1 MSNTNIV
8 YPEHFHGC
16 MSMNKSWAPCQT
28 GGSLGC
34 RAWLHDHCH
43 SGLCQLGCFVKLA
56 SMGILALAY
65 VALGALGQDLSQGK
79 FYRGVHGLGSFW
91 LWFLLRIFIQGCA
104 FVQLPFMALARG
116 DCFQFILLG
125 PVPPPFSHSLG
136 SGCFHYL
143 ARLVV
148 GIPCPLGIFWLCH
161 LVFVM
166 GRFWSFQD
174 LGLGWQIECSMT
186 FAFPLSTNI

>member
-34 RAWLHDHCH
+34 RARLHGHCH
-43 SGLCQLGCFVKLA
+43 SGLGQLGCFVKLA

-79 FYRGVHGLGSFW
+79 FYGGVHGLGSLW

-104 FVQLPFMALARG
+104 FVQLPFMALDRG

-125 PVPPPFSHSLG
+125 LTQARFPHLFLIPRGLGVSIIQQDQLLG
-136 SGCFHYL
+136 SPVFWVF
-143 ARLVV
+143 LVM
-148 GIPCPLGIFWLCH
+148 PSCLCYGEI
-161 LVFVM
+161 LVI
-166 GRFWSFQD
+166 
-174 LGLGWQIECSMT
+174 LGLGPW
-186 FAFPLSTNI
+186 LVD